1 MPLIYF
7 ASQTGPALEVLLA
20 GLLCFYGMLHFFST
34 LPGLNHRR
42 LQAHLLFSLLGTEI
56 SHFSKHPGCFIRG
69 WSSETRML
77 SPGVLMP
84 TGLDLADL

>member
-42 LQAHLLFSLLGTEI
+42 LQAHLLFSLLGAEI
-56 SHFSKHPGCFIRG
+56 SHFSKHPWLFYWRMVFGNQDAVARCAHAY
-69 WSSETRML
+69 WTRF
-77 SPGVLMP
+77 G
-84 TGLDLADL
+84 